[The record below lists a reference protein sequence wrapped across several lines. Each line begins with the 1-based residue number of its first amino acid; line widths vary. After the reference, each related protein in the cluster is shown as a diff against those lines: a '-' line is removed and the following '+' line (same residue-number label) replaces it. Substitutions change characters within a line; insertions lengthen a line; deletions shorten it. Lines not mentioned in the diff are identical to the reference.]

1 MFIYR
6 PPSDPVVVLYQD
18 TDLIVID
25 KPSGLLSAPGRG
37 EDKQDC
43 ALSRCQLTT
52 PDALL
57 VHRLDMDTSGILVL
71 ALNTHSHR
79 HLSQQFEQR
88 QVRKHY
94 LAWVDG
100 AITGKTGDID
110 LPLMPDW
117 PNRPKQ
123 KIDLENGK
131 PSLTHWHVLTRRA
144 EATLLKLTPET
155 GRTHQLRVHC
165 DAIGHPILGDR
176 LYGTGISHDLAP
188 RLQLHAEMLAFEHP
202 TTAEPLKFLSPGD
215 LTGPIG
221 HDKLNPLS
229 AP

>member
-6 PPSDPVVVLYQD
+6 PPSDPLVVLYQD
-18 TDLIVID
+18 ADLIVID

-37 EDKQDC
+37 QDKQDC
-43 ALSRCQLTT
+43 AVSRCQLTT

-71 ALNTHSHR
+71 ALNTDSHR
-79 HLSQQFEQR
+79 HLGRQFEQR
-88 QVRKHY
+88 RVRKHY

-100 AITGKTGDID
+100 TVTDEIGDID
-110 LPLMPDW
+110 LPLMADW

-123 KIDLENGK
+123 KIDGENGK
-131 PSLTHWHVLTRRA
+131 PSLTHWQVLTRRA
-144 EATLLKLTPET
+144 EATLLRLTPET

-176 LYGTGISHDLAP
+176 LYGTQKSHARAL
-188 RLQLHAEMLAFEHP
+188 RLQLHAQMLAFEHP
-202 TTAEPLKFLSPGD
+202 KTAELLKFLSPGD
-215 LTGPIG
+215 LTGPTG
-221 HDKLNPLS
+221 HDKLIALS